1 MSSPAKSP
9 TKANPSAW
17 FQQAIKSHQET
28 EGFLHKAKNAAIIT
42 GWFLLQARNACQH
55 GEWED
60 ITAEFET
67 KISYRTVRAYIQFAE
82 DALVSVIAEKKKLT
96 AEQVKSYE
104 LTNRELADAA
114 LRDAAETVV
123 IQSAANFTEL
133 ARELRVFRKFGEHD
147 AVQYAAAKAR
157 AAKGNTEPRQIEFNW
172 ELSLHGL
179 RSLGAIDRVPVD
191 KLDGTKLADLET
203 QLTAALA
210 KVRDA
215 RANLQATDL
224 PATSPTAAGEPS
236 SGRTGT
242 TAQEP

>member
-1 MSSPAKSP
+1 MPSPAKSP
-9 TKANPSAW
+9 TKTASPAAW
-17 FQQAIKSHQET
+17 FEQAIKSHQET

-60 ITAEFET
+60 IIGEFEGR
-67 KISYRTVRAYIQFAE
+67 ISIRTVRAYIQFTE

-96 AEQVKSYE
+96 AEQVKGYE

-191 KLDGTKLADLET
+191 KLDVAKLADLET

-215 RANLQATDL
+215 RANLSAT
-224 PATSPTAAGEPS
+224 PV
-236 SGRTGT
+236 T
-242 TAQEP
+242 TEGGAQ